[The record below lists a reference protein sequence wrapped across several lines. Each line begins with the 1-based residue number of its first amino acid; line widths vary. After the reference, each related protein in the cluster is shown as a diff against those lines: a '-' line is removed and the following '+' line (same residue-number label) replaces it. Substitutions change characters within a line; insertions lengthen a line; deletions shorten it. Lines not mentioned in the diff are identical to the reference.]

1 MLIPG
6 SFCQEKSAPVKIF
19 IHGLESSNQGTKA
32 VYFREHFPDMVIP
45 HFTGELSERM
55 DKLKEILQGRSGIII
70 VGSSF
75 GGLMASL
82 FAMEDETRVDSL
94 ILLAPAI
101 NYIDASGY
109 RTKRISTPVRIY
121 HGTKDDVIP
130 LNAAEDAAEK
140 YFSNLVFNRV
150 DDDHFLH
157 MTFETI
163 DWTML
168 LDGGDGKTGCLN
180 RE

>member
-1 MLIPG
+1 M
-6 SFCQEKSAPVKIF
+6 KIF
-19 IHGLESSNQGTKA
+19 IHGLESSNQGAKA
-32 VYFREHFPDMVIP
+32 VFFREHFPDMVIP
-45 HFTGELSERM
+45 YFTGDLSERM
-55 DKLKEILQGRSGIII
+55 DKLDGMLQGKSGIT
-70 VGSSF
+70 
-75 GGLMASL
+75 LMASL
-82 FAMEDETRVDSL
+82 FAMADEVRADRL

-101 NYIDASGY
+101 NYLDSSGY

-130 LNAAEDAAEK
+130 LKAVEDAAEK

-157 MTFETI
+157 STFETI
-163 DWTML
+163 DWAKL
-168 LDGGDGKTGCLN
+168 FEGGDGETGCLN

>member
-1 MLIPG
+1 M
-6 SFCQEKSAPVKIF
+6 KIF

-32 VYFREHFPDMVIP
+32 IFFREHFPDMVIP
-45 HFTGELSERM
+45 YFTGDLSERM
-55 DKLKEILQGRSGIII
+55 DKLDGMLQGKSGITL

-82 FAMEDETRVDSL
+82 FAMADESRADRL

-101 NYIDASGY
+101 NYLDSSGY

-130 LNAAEDAAEK
+130 LKAAEDAAEK

-157 MTFETI
+157 STFETI
-163 DWTML
+163 DWAML
-168 LDGGDGKTGCLN
+168 FEGEDGKTGCLN